1 MIKYFENIVVKK
13 AELQIKY
20 KRIFAWLLL
29 ISTVYTAIKIVLK
42 AYKAFKKYF
51 EKEVQLR
58 NRIEKENKR

>member
-29 ISTVYTAIKIVLK
+29 ISTVHTVIKIVLK
-42 AYKAFKKYF
+42 VRKALKKYF